1 MGSLASSSAN
11 AAFAAT
17 FQDER
22 KTLND
27 TAADQALI
35 LRENLKLRLLN
46 ARLAL
51 MARDQ
56 VTYRDELKVAYGW
69 LEKHYAVADPAV
81 QSALASLRQA
91 AATNIQ
97 AEVPA
102 LTASLTALRNLRAG
116 KEKR

>member
-1 MGSLASSSAN
+1 ML
-11 AAFAAT
+11 
-17 FQDER
+17 
-22 KTLND
+22 
-27 TAADQALI
+27 AADFWKEVRSLVRIQRFDRDEPALLAPGQGFF

-69 LEKHYAVADPAV
+69 LEKYYAVDDSAV
-81 QSALASLRQA
+81 QAALASLRQA
-91 AATNIQ
+91 ASTTIQ

-102 LTASLTALRNLRAG
+102 LTASLTALRNLRTG
-116 KEKR
+116 KDKR